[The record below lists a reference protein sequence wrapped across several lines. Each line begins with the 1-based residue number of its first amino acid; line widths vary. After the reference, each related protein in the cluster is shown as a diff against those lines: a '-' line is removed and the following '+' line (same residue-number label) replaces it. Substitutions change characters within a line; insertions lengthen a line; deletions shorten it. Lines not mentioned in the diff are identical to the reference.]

1 MTIKKVLFT
10 LLFVLSSSLTFAQN
24 EIVGMGAGTS
34 TCKEMLDFVKSG
46 KGAEKD
52 SAMLLFDS
60 WMTGYMSG
68 RNAQLNAL
76 NYEMIDF
83 TKSRKL
89 ANKLLQ
95 TCENE
100 NKRGNGKKLIM
111 LVAEEIFE
119 EAFNKNLQKKQ

>member
-1 MTIKKVLFT
+1 MKIKEILFT
-10 LLFVLSSSLTFAQN
+10 LSFVFISSFTFAQN

-34 TCKEMLDFVKSG
+34 TCKGMLDFVKSG
-46 KGAEKD
+46 KGSEKD

-76 NYEMIDF
+76 NYEMVDF

-89 ANKLLQ
+89 GNKLLQ
-95 TCENE
+95 SCENE
-100 NKRGNGKKLIM
+100 VKRGNGKKLIM

-119 EAFNKNLQKKQ
+119 ETFNKNLQKKQ